1 MYDAKVTQISF
12 FFFFCFFRNFLHKN
26 IEIIREKAVLRTA
39 AIETFFQ
46 YNTNFNV
53 SFCL

>member
-1 MYDAKVTQISF
+1 MYDAKDTQISF
-12 FFFFCFFRNFLHKN
+12 FFNFLHKN
-26 IEIIREKAVLRTA
+26 IEIIREKAVLSTA

-46 YNTNFNV
+46 YNKNFSV